1 MKAIFTEMGMK
12 GDMDDARQ
20 RGSEPKE
27 GGGLLRR
34 LLHAAIMGLSGRGV
48 AAGVPT
54 QNAITEEGRES
65 MEVDGS
71 ELLRYPRANPAGTF
85 DAGAYLERIGY
96 RGRLDTSAGTLAALH
111 RAHLMAVPFENL
123 DIMLGTPVL
132 LDEGRLFEKIVRRRR
147 GGIGYELNG
156 LFALLLRHLGYDVTL
171 ISACMP
177 QDGGGGAEFGHMAL
191 MVRSGDRWL
200 VDVGSER
207 PFSEPLLVDQT
218 GEQPRGEDLYR
229 IDTTGGRRTLRRR
242 GSDMVWREQYHF
254 TLIPRTMADFA
265 PMCDYYQTGRDSH
278 LNRGAICSRL
288 TSDGWITL
296 TEKSL
301 TRHTTGGARQR
312 PVAGRE
318 EFMKVL
324 YDSFA
329 IDPAATASRP

>member
-1 MKAIFTEMGMK
+1 MGVTGTMN
-12 GDMDDARQ
+12 DVRRQ
-20 RGSEPKE
+20 GNEPKRR
-27 GGGLLRR
+27 GWLGGLLRR
-34 LLHAAIMGLSGRGV
+34 LLRATPP
-48 AAGVPT
+48 AGD
-54 QNAITEEGRES
+54 AITEEWREN

-71 ELLRYPRANPAGTF
+71 ELLRYPRTSPAGAF

-132 LDEGRLFEKIVRRRR
+132 LEEERLFEKIVRRRR

-156 LFALLLRHLGYDVTL
+156 LFALLLRHIGYDVTL
-171 ISACMP
+171 ISATMP
-177 QDGGGGAEFGHMAL
+177 LDGGGGNEFGHMAL

-200 VDVGSER
+200 VDVGSEH
-207 PFSEPLLVDQT
+207 PFSEPLLVDQS
-218 GEQPRGEDLYR
+218 GEQPRGDDLYR

-254 TLIPRTMADFA
+254 TLIPRTLADFA
-265 PMCDYYQTGRDSH
+265 SMCDYYQTGRDSH
-278 LNRGAICSRL
+278 LNRGAFCSRL
-288 TSDGWITL
+288 TPDGWITL

-301 TRHTTGGARQR
+301 TRHTTAGARQR

-318 EFMKVL
+318 EFMKL
-324 YDSFA
+324 LHDGFA
-329 IDPAATASRP
+329 IDPAPPASRP